1 MEFLLILRGSH
12 PVVPNS
18 SQPNVWWDLSRLCPS
33 PDSQKSRA
41 TPVTASKP
49 SDPKLWP
56 LRYISWIYRR
66 QRACSKK
73 VRGVQGVSVSPS
85 GWHILSPGWG
95 WGPSAAQCHRTRG
108 WTESSER
115 SIYQECQSYRKI
127 EMDEGLR
134 KTRNHLDSNNLNQL
148 AEASWIPGTEAGII
162 WRNGSFS

>member
-12 PVVPNS
+12 PVALNS

-41 TPVTASKP
+41 TPVTASRP

-56 LRYISWIYRR
+56 LRYVSWIYRR
-66 QRACSKK
+66 QRACSKG
-73 VRGVQGVSVSPS
+73 VRGVLGVSV
-85 GWHILSPGWG
+85 SPGWG
-95 WGPSAAQCHRTRG
+95 WGPSAVRCHRTWG

-134 KTRNHLDSNNLNQL
+134 KPRNHLDSNNVNQL
-148 AEASWIPGTEAGII
+148 AEASRIPGAEAGII